1 MAALFGADGI
11 VFAGLHAGWLMGAL
25 NRFPQMSG
33 ARTGMGRKADF
44 AANIWVRA
52 RNSTLQTARVRVS
65 RTARN
70 LFSALLVEGHGV
82 DQIHRALLTGLG
94 AHGEA
99 L

>member
-1 MAALFGADGI
+1 MAALFRADGI
-11 VFAGLHAGWLMGAL
+11 VFAGLRAGWLKEAL
-25 NRFPQMSG
+25 TRFPQMSG
-33 ARTGMGRKADF
+33 ARIGMGCKADS
-44 AANIWVRA
+44 AANTWVWA

-65 RTARN
+65 PTARN
-70 LFSALLVEGHGV
+70 LFSAFLVVGHGV

>member
-1 MAALFGADGI
+1 MAALFRANGI
-11 VFAGLHAGWLMGAL
+11 VFAGLRAGWLMEAL
-25 NRFPQMSG
+25 NRFPQMRG
-33 ARTGMGRKADF
+33 ARTGMGCKADF
-44 AANIWVRA
+44 AANIWLWA

-70 LFSALLVEGHGV
+70 LFSAFLVVGHGV